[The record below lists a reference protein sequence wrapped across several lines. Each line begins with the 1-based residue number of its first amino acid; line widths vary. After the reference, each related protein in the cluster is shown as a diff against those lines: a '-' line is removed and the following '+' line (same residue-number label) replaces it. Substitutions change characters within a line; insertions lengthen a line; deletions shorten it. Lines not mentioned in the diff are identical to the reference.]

1 MAMALNLFEILQKV
15 LNESVGSNE
24 VKDAILNHRYVDI
37 TYEDEDI
44 NAPGHRLIQPYAYGI
59 TCAGNEAVRAF
70 QVNGDTLR
78 GEPKW
83 KLFLLKRI
91 TSWRARKQVFT
102 IPPKE
107 QGYDAPD
114 FNRNGDRT
122 LCKVLLV
129 ANFDET
135 GDTLD
140 TLRKRR
146 EGLKSAPKMSVN
158 ATKGPIPNASQQWKK
173 NVFKSQPNS
182 KKYAQYAKNIEDTEN
197 DFNRVSDE
205 AWAQAE
211 ADMKKWKD
219 AQEKQNNDA
228 MIQSSA
234 MKPQQTQQGPI
245 ARPKNNDKDKKDEE

>member
-1 MAMALNLFEILQKV
+1 MTLNLYEILQKV
-15 LNESVGSNE
+15 LNESVGSND
-24 VKDAILNHRYVDI
+24 VKDAIINHNYVDI
-37 TYEDEDI
+37 TYEDEDV

-78 GEPKW
+78 GEPRW
-83 KLFLLKRI
+83 KLFLLKRM
-91 TSWRARKQVFT
+91 TSWHPRKQTFT

-140 TLRKRR
+140 TMRKKTQ
-146 EGLKSAPKMSVN
+146 GLKSAPKMSVN

-173 NVFKSQPNS
+173 NVFTSQPNS
-182 KKYAQYAKNIEDTEN
+182 QKYAQYAKNIRDTEDEINRFDN
-197 DFNRVSDE
+197 DIWAKAEEE
-205 AWAQAE
+205 ARKQ
-211 ADMKKWKD
+211 
-219 AQEKQNNDA
+219 QEKDIMLQNDA
-228 MIQSSA
+228 K
-234 MKPQQTQQGPI
+234 KPQQTQQGPI
-245 ARPKNNDKDKKDEE
+245 APDKNNDKDKKLNK